1 MSSKKST
8 IGRLFKSVQLT
19 ATRAAFGTLERLAPT
34 LGIRWATSLWLS
46 VAPFKGR
53 TKADI
58 PPGSPFT
65 VTVQGRT
72 VSGTTWGSGPVVYLV
87 HGWAGASVQM
97 LPFVTPLVSTGHKV
111 VTFDAL
117 SHGASDPGELGPRHT
132 TIPEMAR
139 ALTAVVKEFGQPHAV
154 VAHSVGCSSTFFALR
169 GGLRP
174 SRLVFLAPMAQPTPM
189 TMVFA
194 ATLGFGERI
203 RTGMMH
209 RVAERAGA
217 PWDDFELPPLVTRIA
232 PPPLLAVHDPADR
245 VTRYADSVA
254 LDKVWPNSEL
264 VSVKGKGHTGVLRD
278 PDTVTRAVEF
288 VNQVDSV
295 PRVVAGH

>member
-1 MSSKKST
+1 LSSRKST
-8 IGRLFKSVQLT
+8 IGRLIKSVQLT
-19 ATRAAFGTLERLAPT
+19 ATRAAFGTLERLAPA
-34 LGIRWATSLWLS
+34 LGVRWATSLWLS
-46 VAPFKGR
+46 VPPFKGR

-65 VTVQGRT
+65 VTVKGRT
-72 VSGTTWGSGPVVYLV
+72 VRGTTWGSGPVVYLV

-97 LPFVTPLVSTGHKV
+97 LPFVTPLVSAGHKV

-117 SHGASDPGELGPRHT
+117 SHGASDPGELGPRHA
-132 TIPEMAR
+132 TIPEMTR
-139 ALTAVVKEFGQPHAV
+139 ALVAVVKEFGQPHAV
-154 VAHSVGCSSTFFALR
+154 IAHSAGCNATFFALR
-169 GGLRP
+169 DGLRP
-174 SRLVFLAPMAQPTPM
+174 NRLVFLAPMAQPTPM

-203 RTGMMH
+203 RTGMMR
-209 RVAERAGA
+209 RVAERAGT

-245 VTRYADSVA
+245 VIRYADSVA
-254 LDKVWPNSEL
+254 LDKVWPDSEL
-264 VSVKGKGHTGVLRD
+264 VTVKGKGHRGILRD

-288 VNQVDSV
+288 VDQVDSV
-295 PRVVAGH
+295 QRAAIS

>member
-1 MSSKKST
+1 LSSKKST
-8 IGRLFKSVQLT
+8 IGRLIKSARLT
-19 ATRAAFGTLERLAPT
+19 ATRAAFGTLERLAPS

-46 VAPFKGR
+46 VPPFKGR
-53 TKADI
+53 TRADI
-58 PPGSPFT
+58 PPGTPFT
-65 VTVQGRT
+65 VTVKGRT
-72 VSGTTWGSGPVVYLV
+72 VRGTTWGSGPVVYLV

-117 SHGASDPGELGPRHT
+117 SHGASGPGELGPRHA
-132 TIPEMAR
+132 TIPEMTS
-139 ALTAVVKEFGQPHAV
+139 ALTAVVKEYGQPHAV
-154 VAHSVGCSSTFFALR
+154 IAHSAGCNATFFALR
-169 GGLRP
+169 DGLRP

-203 RTGMMH
+203 RTGMMR
-209 RVAERAGA
+209 RVAERAGT

-245 VTRYADSVA
+245 VIRYADSVA
-254 LDKVWPNSEL
+254 LNKVWPDSEL
-264 VSVKGKGHTGVLRD
+264 VTVKGLGHRGVLRD
-278 PDTVTRAVEF
+278 PDTITRAVEF
-288 VNQVDSV
+288 VNHISRV
-295 PRVVAGH
+295 PRAAIS